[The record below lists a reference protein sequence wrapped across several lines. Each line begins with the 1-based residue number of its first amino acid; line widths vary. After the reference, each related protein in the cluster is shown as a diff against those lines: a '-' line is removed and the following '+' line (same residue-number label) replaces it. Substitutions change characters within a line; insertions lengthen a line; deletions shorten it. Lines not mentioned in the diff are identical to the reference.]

1 MNPNNPL
8 SIIATRD
15 CKIAD
20 IEAKLAAACAEAAY
34 LRQAGE
40 TLADVVHGLQ
50 IQLAGAW
57 AAGHSRELAGVATW
71 LSHAL
76 EAGSAKAGR
85 LEHVIK
91 SQE

>member
-1 MNPNNPL
+1 VNPNNPL

-15 CKIAD
+15 RKIAD
-20 IEAKLAAACAEAAY
+20 LEAKLAAACAEAAY

-57 AAGHSRELAGVATW
+57 AAGHSRDLAGVAAW

-76 EAGSAKAGR
+76 EVGPTEAWR
-85 LEHVIK
+85 LEYVIK